1 MPNDPLAGLTLPD
14 DSTRPVAPQLENVTP
29 TQRMAGRNLR
39 LFHNHH
45 RQNMQAIRSLMEQI
59 RAGEADTA
67 ALKAATAPLGELSEN
82 YRRFGALC
90 GQHCHMIHGH
100 HSIEDAYVFAAL
112 SDKAKAFAT
121 VVDRLKQEHE
131 VVHELLLRLLESL
144 NALYHDANRETFAAA
159 QKLYDALERLL
170 LSHFTYEEDSIGDA
184 LGVYDIGV

>member
-14 DSTRPVAPQLENVTP
+14 DSTRPAAPQLNDVTP
-29 TQRMAGRNLR
+29 AQRMAGRNLR

-45 RQNMQAIRSLMEQI
+45 RQNMQAIRSLMAQI
-59 RAGEADTA
+59 QSGEADA
-67 ALKAATAPLGELSEN
+67 ATLEAATAPLGELSEN

-100 HSIEDAYVFAAL
+100 HSIEDAYVFATL
-112 SDKAKAFAT
+112 SEKAKAFSA

-131 VVHELLLRLLESL
+131 IVHELLLRLLEAL
-144 NALYHDANRETFAAA
+144 NALYHDANRETFAIA
-159 QKLYDALERLL
+159 QTLYDALERLL

-184 LGVYDIGV
+184 LGVYEIGV